1 MKPFT
6 GCTESLL
13 FFLKHT
19 DQFLKRSV
27 RLKRRNE
34 SAKENAFRN
43 TSDPNND
50 KTLGRALVIGYI
62 ILLIILSISQV
73 VSTFAQAPSKGL
85 QIGDTIPEKIWH
97 LPLQVAGHPE
107 NRSTITLND
116 FRGKLVL
123 IDFWATWC
131 TSCIANFPK
140 VDSLQKQ
147 FVEKLQVLMVTREG
161 ENKVLPFLT
170 RYKKNHGTSPE
181 HPSVLSDTLLHR
193 LFPHRLIPHY
203 VWITPEGRVAAIT
216 GPESLNARTVRMLL
230 AGAPAPLFVKKDL
243 DPEKP
248 LFLPP
253 LPEGARLYQ
262 SLLLK
267 GHYNGLGSGNR
278 HYSNDSC
285 RGIAVTNSTALWLY
299 QTAALALFEK
309 HGELFTGRR
318 MVLNCSPE
326 VSSGAPPNQYTYQLL
341 LPAGREADLYS
352 SMLSDLNRYLPF
364 RGVIEN
370 RQVNCLVLRLRG
382 STAMLKS
389 KGGEPLNRLLDKAHP
404 RLRNSPLRYLVV
416 RLNQLNRLELPV
428 IDETDF
434 SGKVDLDLD
443 TSFDDLAS
451 LQRALKPYGL
461 ELVKAVRSIPMLVI
475 SDHP

>member
-1 MKPFT
+1 MLKKRVEGRLCPIVKSGNNRLAGLAAVFIYLLLILLL
-6 GCTESLL
+6 SL
-13 FFLKHT
+13 
-19 DQFLKRSV
+19 
-27 RLKRRNE
+27 
-34 SAKENAFRN
+34 SAIISSYAQPHR
-43 TSDPNND
+43 
-50 KTLGRALVIGYI
+50 KTLE
-62 ILLIILSISQV
+62 
-73 VSTFAQAPSKGL
+73 
-85 QIGDTIPEKIWH
+85 IGDTVPDI
-97 LPLQVAGHPE
+97 
-107 NRSTITLND
+107 TIGNLRNYQSESARISD

-140 VDSLQKQ
+140 IDSLQKQ

-161 ENKVLPFLT
+161 QGKVLPFLD

-181 HPSVLSDTLLHR
+181 HPIAHSDTLLHR

-203 VWITPEGRVAAIT
+203 VWITPEGKVAAIT
-216 GPESLNARTVRMLL
+216 GPESLNARTVRTLL

-309 HGELFTGRR
+309 QGELFTGRR

-326 VSSGAPPNQYTYQLL
+326 VSSGAPHNQYTYQLL
-341 LPAGREADLYS
+341 LPARKGEELYS
-352 SMLSDLNRYLPF
+352 SMLSDLNRYLPYQ
-364 RGVIEN
+364 GVIEE

-382 STAMLKS
+382 DTAKLAS
-389 KGGEPLNRLLDKAHP
+389 KGGEPLDRLLDKAHP
-404 RLRNSPLRYLVV
+404 RLRNLPLRHLIV

-428 IDETDF
+428 LDETGF
-434 SGKVDLDLD
+434 SGKVDLELN
-443 TSFDDLAS
+443 TSFDDLAG

>member
-1 MKPFT
+1 MKPLT
-6 GCTESLL
+6 GYTESLL
-13 FFLKHT
+13 FFLKHAAL
-19 DQFLKRSV
+19 FLKRSV
-27 RLKRRNE
+27 PLKRSDE
-34 SAKENAFRN
+34 IAKEATFHG
-43 TSDPNND
+43 SSYPNND

-73 VSTFAQAPSKGL
+73 VSTFAQTPSKGL
-85 QIGDTIPEKIWH
+85 QIGDTIPEKIWR

-131 TSCIANFPK
+131 TGCIANFPK
-140 VDSLQKQ
+140 IDSLQKQ

-161 ENKVLPFLT
+161 ENKVLPFLD

-181 HPSVLSDTLLHR
+181 HPIAHSDTLLHR

-203 VWITPEGRVAAIT
+203 VWITPEGKVAAIT
-216 GPESLNARTVRMLL
+216 GPESLNARTARMLL

-253 LPEGARLYQ
+253 LPEGARLSQ

-309 HGELFTGRR
+309 QGELFTGRR
-318 MVLNCSPE
+318 MVLNSSPE

-341 LPAGREADLYS
+341 LPAQKGEGLYS
-352 SMLSDLNRYLPF
+352 SMLSDLNRYLPYQ
-364 RGVIEN
+364 GVIEE

-382 STAMLKS
+382 DTAKLAS
-389 KGGEPLNRLLDKAHP
+389 KGGEPLDRLLDKAHP
-404 RLRNSPLRYLVV
+404 RLRNLPLRHLIV

-428 IDETDF
+428 LDETGF
-434 SGKVDLDLD
+434 SGKADLELN
-443 TSFDDLAS
+443 TSFDDLAG
-451 LQRALKPYGL
+451 LQRTLKPYGL